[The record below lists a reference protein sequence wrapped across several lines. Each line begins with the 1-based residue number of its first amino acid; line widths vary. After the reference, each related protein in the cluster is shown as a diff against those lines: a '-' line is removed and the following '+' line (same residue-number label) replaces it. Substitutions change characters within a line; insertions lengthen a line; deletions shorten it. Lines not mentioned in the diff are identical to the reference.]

1 MKCYTYISRFL
12 GVLAGAFFLIGAI
25 IDYNITWKQSALLAL
40 YGVLLVLPWRRIRN
54 NTLWWTLFIMLSA
67 FTVIIVALTEMASP
81 QFTSKRV
88 TNICGEIILVA
99 QLPAIWMIRIA
110 AQQAGPAYPP
120 QGVGSADP

>member
-54 NTLWWTLFIMLSA
+54 NMLWWILFIILSA
-67 FTVIIVALTEMASP
+67 FTVITVALTEMASP

-88 TNICGEIILVA
+88 TNICWEIILVA
-99 QLPAIWMIRIA
+99 QLPAIWMIRIT

>member
-12 GVLAGAFFLIGAI
+12 GVLAGAFFLIGAV
-25 IDYNITWKQSALLAL
+25 IDYNITWTQSALLAL

-81 QFTSKRV
+81 QFSSKRV
-88 TNICGEIILVA
+88 TNICWEIILVA

-110 AQQAGPAYPP
+110 ARTM
-120 QGVGSADP
+120 GSRVPSTRQVIF

>member
-12 GVLAGAFFLIGAI
+12 GVLAGAFFLIGAV

-54 NTLWWTLFIMLSA
+54 NMLWWILFIMLSA
-67 FTVIIVALTEMASP
+67 FTVITVALTEMASP

-88 TNICGEIILVA
+88 INICWEIILVA

-110 AQQAGPAYPP
+110 ARTTIKPP
-120 QGVGSADP
+120 VVQGQRDS